1 MKIYIRCKEWKSMQ
15 DDIPVRGTEIQSY
28 LICHRQTWLLVH
40 QMNPDSEDENIEIG
54 RFLHEYRHG
63 RNKKEIQIGAVN
75 IDIIKRND
83 EQIVVQEVKK
93 SSKAKESARYQLLY
107 YLWNLKQMGIEA
119 KGELLFSEE
128 KKREVVLLTEESI
141 EELQQITANIR
152 TIAGLPVP
160 PKAKK
165 IGFCKQCAY
174 REFCWAGDVE

>member
-40 QMNPDSEDENIEIG
+40 QMNPDPEDENIEIG
-54 RFLHEYRHG
+54 RFLYEYRHG

-93 SSKAKESARYQLLY
+93 SSKAKESARYRRDEKIY
-107 YLWNLKQMGIEA
+107 PHRKYSRYLSIWGSRCDETIFRVSFSKRSVYA
-119 KGELLFSEE
+119 LF
-128 KKREVVLLTEESI
+128 
-141 EELQQITANIR
+141 
-152 TIAGLPVP
+152 
-160 PKAKK
+160 
-165 IGFCKQCAY
+165 
-174 REFCWAGDVE
+174 